1 MRGYDTLREVMADDL
16 APVDGA
22 DLEALH
28 AGYRA
33 DQDRLLAQRMP
44 ITAAIYLVMVG
55 IAIVVEWVLFPE
67 RRATATWFYAGHV
80 FASAFWL
87 GLAVFRPPSLRLP
100 TVAAGMACTW
110 SVVLTAY
117 TVLVVGNPERLASAH
132 ICLLYGLFFMLPWRW
147 TDQLLVSLA
156 CTLGAAA
163 AGIAWHSP
171 EQFAYGVVVDVTGLI
186 TSVGGVVYLD
196 RYRFGG
202 FVRQT
207 QLTRA
212 SRERQEEAE
221 IAAAL
226 LKVSEALSLHVNE
239 PDLLAH
245 MTRVA
250 VQTVGC
256 DWGSTF
262 GLDPRDGAYRLA
274 GLFGA
279 PPGVRE
285 EIEVA
290 EFDAQNLPLV
300 RHVEAGLLVEIAD
313 ASHQEPEMVPPP
325 LLARWS
331 VASELVAPIQMAGR
345 VVGALCLAH
354 TERRGAFSQRE
365 RRLAQGIVHATA
377 LALANSSLINDLR
390 AANKLR
396 SEFVSTMSHELR
408 TPLNVIL
415 GFADMAQDESLEG
428 PERRF
433 LLKRIEEAGRELL
446 RLIEDTLAMGRIES
460 GHDTV
465 ELERVQA
472 SALWEQLRRECA
484 ILPRK
489 AAVAFE
495 WQPLLGDATLVTD
508 PRKLIIVMR
517 NLVHN
522 ALKFTEQGWVQVQL
536 ALESTTLVLNVT
548 DTGIGI
554 DPRDHAAVFEMF
566 RQGDGSDTR
575 RFGGTG
581 LGLHIVQRFVDQ
593 LGGTVALHSV
603 PGVGSRFSVTL
614 PFERPPC
621 APSVEAA

>member
-1 MRGYDTLREVMADDL
+1 MRAYDSRREMASDDSVPAGGSDL
-16 APVDGA
+16 A
-22 DLEALH
+22 ALS
-28 AGYRA
+28 AAYRA
-33 DQDRLLAQRMP
+33 EQDRLLAQRMP
-44 ITAAIYLVMVG
+44 ITAGIYVVMIG
-55 IAIVVEWVLFPE
+55 ISIGVEWILFPQ
-67 RRATATWFYAGHV
+67 RRAAAVAFYGVHV
-80 FASAFWL
+80 LVSGFWL
-87 GLAVFRPPSLRLP
+87 GLATFRPARVSLSSI
-100 TVAAGMACTW
+100 AAGMACSW
-110 SVVLTAY
+110 SLVLTSYQVFVA
-117 TVLVVGNPERLASAH
+117 GNPERLASAH

-147 TDQLLVSLA
+147 TDQLLVSVL
-156 CTLGAAA
+156 CLIGAAA
-163 AGIAWHSP
+163 AGLNWHNP
-171 EQFAYGVVVDVTGLI
+171 EQFAYAVVVDVTGMI
-186 TSVGGVVYLD
+186 TSVGGVIYLD

-202 FVRQT
+202 FVRQA
-207 QLTRA
+207 QLSRA
-212 SRERQEEAE
+212 SREKQEEAE

-245 MTRVA
+245 LTRVA

-256 DWGSTF
+256 DWATTF
-262 GLDPRDGAYRLA
+262 RLDPSDGVYRLA
-274 GLFGA
+274 GLFGE

-290 EFDAQNLPLV
+290 EFDARNLPLV
-300 RHVEAGLLVEIAD
+300 RHIEAGLMVEVAD
-313 ASHQEPEMVPPP
+313 ASRQEPEMVSPT
-325 LLARWS
+325 LLARWG
-331 VASELVAPIQMAGR
+331 VASELVAPITMAGR

-354 TERRGAFSQRE
+354 AARRGPFSARE

-377 LALANSSLINDLR
+377 LALANSALINDLR
-390 AANKLR
+390 AANQLR

-415 GFADMAQDESLEG
+415 GFAEMAQDDALPE
-428 PERRF
+428 PERRV
-433 LLKRIEEAGRELL
+433 LLKRVEDHGRELL

-460 GHDTV
+460 GHDSV
-465 ELERVQA
+465 DLQSVRA

-484 ILPRK
+484 QIPRK
-489 AAVAFE
+489 GSVAFE
-495 WQPLLGDATLVTD
+495 WQPLLGDVTVVTD
-508 PRKLIIVMR
+508 PRKPIIVMR

-536 ALESTTLVLNVT
+536 ALESTALVLNVT

-593 LGGTVALHSV
+593 LGGSVALHSV

-614 PFERPPC
+614 PFER
-621 APSVEAA
+621 APRLTSQAA